1 MSSARHTVAVSHI
14 HPNGIKGAVVTATCI
29 WMARHGKSKQEIH
42 DYVLKQYPSDKYA
55 YRIDKDMNYLR
66 DNYRWTEACA
76 DTVPATMR
84 CFYESTD

>member
-1 MSSARHTVAVSHI
+1 MVLKGLLLQLHVSGWRGMV
-14 HPNGIKGAVVTATCI
+14 NQ
-29 WMARHGKSKQEIH
+29 KQEIH

-76 DTVPATMR
+76 DTVPAAMR